1 MKFFIAICLFLCF
14 QSHAQSVVVKK
25 ITRINKF
32 TKEKFVFPVII
43 VPNSVDKSNKI
54 NNTLRKEI
62 LHVNIQTPVDKIF
75 DKVWQT
81 KKNDYLGALR
91 INFDILFNKRWL
103 LAIKLNEELCGAY
116 CEGHN
121 SYYNFNLKT
130 GNEIT
135 LFNLFNKVGQKKL
148 LHYLDSSKI
157 SILKNKLLEIQD
169 TLKVITN
176 TNRKDDIDYYK
187 DMMEL
192 YQNCLENYTIIDD
205 LNYLKFY
212 LANSKITIYS
222 DRCSV
227 HYNRNLDEI
236 YEFEYKIDL
245 KNWLLYLTP
254 FGKTIVN

>member
-1 MKFFIAICLFLCF
+1 MKSFVAICLLLCF

-25 ITRINKF
+25 ISRINKF

-43 VPNSVDKSNKI
+43 VPKSLDKTNKI

-62 LHVNIQTPVDKIF
+62 LNTNIHTPVDKIF

-81 KKNDYLGALR
+81 KKNDYLGALS
-91 INFDILFNKRWL
+91 IDFEILFNKRWL
-103 LAIKLNEELCGAY
+103 LAIKFDEELCGAY
-116 CEGHN
+116 CEGHD

-130 GNEIT
+130 GNPIT
-135 LFNLFNKVGQKKL
+135 LFSLFNKVGQKKL
-148 LHYLDSSKI
+148 LQYLDSSKI

-187 DMMEL
+187 EMMEL
-192 YQNCLENYTIIDD
+192 YQVCLENYNAIDD
-205 LNYLKFY
+205 MTYLKFY
-212 LANSKITIYS
+212 LAESKITIYS

-227 HYNRNLDEI
+227 HYNRSLDEI